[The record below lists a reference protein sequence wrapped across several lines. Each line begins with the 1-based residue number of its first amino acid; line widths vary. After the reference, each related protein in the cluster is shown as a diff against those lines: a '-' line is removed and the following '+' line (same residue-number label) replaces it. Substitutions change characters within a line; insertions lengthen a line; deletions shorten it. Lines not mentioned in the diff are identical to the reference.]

1 MNVEVQLFAYLRQ
14 EVAGLDRRGRKTVT
28 LPGGAT
34 AGDLLRA
41 LGLDSSRYQLLVV
54 NNVHSDE
61 SAPLADGDRVAIFPA
76 IAGG

>member
-1 MNVEVQLFAYLRQ
+1 MNVEVQLFAYLRK
-14 EVAGLDRRGRKTVT
+14 EVAGLDRRGRKSVA
-28 LPGGAT
+28 LPDGAK
-34 AGDLLRA
+34 AGDVVLA
-41 LGLDSSRYQLLVV
+41 IGLDSSRYKLLVV